1 MSTDIIT
8 VVKACILYTAEQRNK
23 LKKELK
29 KVTQF
34 LVNLM

>member
-8 VVKACILYTAEQRNK
+8 VLKACILYTAEQKNK
-23 LKKELK
+23 ERTEKE
-29 KVTQF
+29 VTQF